1 MRWKKEPEISDGD
14 INGFTDWGTYTSEA
28 RSWSDT
34 EQQRAD
40 KADMV
45 ADVSFRWREAVTYY
59 RGN

>member
-1 MRWKKEPEISDGD
+1 MRWKNEPEVRDRD
-14 INGFTDWGTYTSEA
+14 ITGFTDRGTFTSEA

-45 ADVSFRWREAVTYY
+45 AYVSFRWREAVTYY